1 MEFIIAKEILSKI
14 QYDNSHWFGTDYN
27 MNLYRGCC
35 HGCIYCDSR
44 SNCYNIIDFD
54 RVRIKKDCIP
64 ILEKQLKSKRHSGVI
79 QIGAMSDTYN
89 PFEKKY
95 EVTREALK
103 LIDKYGFGVAIAT
116 KSDLILRDID
126 ILKNINTHS
135 PVIVKFSITC
145 GDDNLSKVIEPN
157 VCVSSQRF
165 EAIKKLKDAG
175 IYTGVLM
182 MPLLPFIND
191 TKDNIDKIIN
201 QAYKSRANFIYPMFG
216 VTLRAN
222 QRFYY
227 YTKLR
232 ENFPNLVSKYQNLY
246 GDKYVCNSPNYKSL
260 QSYFEKKCSK
270 LGITYK
276 MEDIISEYKSKF
288 ESEQIS
294 FDL

>member
-1 MEFIIAKEILSKI
+1 
-14 QYDNSHWFGTDYN
+14 
-27 MNLYRGCC
+27 
-35 HGCIYCDSR
+35 
-44 SNCYNIIDFD
+44 
-54 RVRIKKDCIP
+54 
-64 ILEKQLKSKRHSGVI
+64 
-79 QIGAMSDTYN
+79 MSDTYN

-157 VCVSSQRF
+157 VCVSSKRF
-165 EAIKKLKDAG
+165 ESIKKLRDAG

-201 QAYKSRANFIYPMFG
+201 EAYKSMANFIYPMFG

-232 ENFPNLVSKYQNLY
+232 ENFPNLVSKYQNFY

-260 QSYFEKKCSK
+260 QSYF
-270 LGITYK
+270 
-276 MEDIISEYKSKF
+276 
-288 ESEQIS
+288 
-294 FDL
+294 

>member
-1 MEFIIAKEILSKI
+1 
-14 QYDNSHWFGTDYN
+14 
-27 MNLYRGCC
+27 
-35 HGCIYCDSR
+35 
-44 SNCYNIIDFD
+44 
-54 RVRIKKDCIP
+54 
-64 ILEKQLKSKRHSGVI
+64 
-79 QIGAMSDTYN
+79 MSDTYN

-95 EVTREALK
+95 KVTREALK

-201 QAYKSRANFIYPMFG
+201 QAYKSMANFIYPMFG
-216 VTLRAN
+216 VTLRSN

-246 GDKYVCNSPNYKSL
+246 GNKYVCNSPNYKSL
-260 QSYFEKKCSK
+260 QAYFEKKCSK

-288 ESEQIS
+288 KSEQIP

>member
-1 MEFIIAKEILSKI
+1 
-14 QYDNSHWFGTDYN
+14 
-27 MNLYRGCC
+27 
-35 HGCIYCDSR
+35 
-44 SNCYNIIDFD
+44 
-54 RVRIKKDCIP
+54 
-64 ILEKQLKSKRHSGVI
+64 
-79 QIGAMSDTYN
+79 MSDTYN

-157 VCVSSQRF
+157 VCVSSKRF

-201 QAYKSRANFIYPMFG
+201 QAYKSMANFIYPMFG